1 MTELVTERLR
11 LRRARADDLDALHG
25 VFREPLAMRYWSS
38 PPHKD
43 EAETRDWLAGMIA
56 ADPSESSDFVVEYEG
71 RVIGKAGCWRV
82 PEIGYIL
89 HPDHW
94 SKGLARE
101 ALAAIIPHLFE
112 TFPIPAI
119 LADVDPRNDSSLKL
133 LLRLGFVETRRAEK
147 TWLVG
152 ETWCD
157 SIYLELPRPIGHRSA
172 P

>member
-1 MTELVTERLR
+1 MTELRTERLR
-11 LRRARADDLDALHG
+11 LRRARPDDLAALHA
-25 VFREPLAMRYWSS
+25 VFREPRAMRYWSS
-38 PPHKD
+38 PPHRD

-56 ADPSESSDFVVEYEG
+56 ADPKQSSDFVMEYEG

-82 PEIGYIL
+82 PEIGFIL

-101 ALAAIIPHLFE
+101 ALSAVIPHVFE

-119 LADVDPRNDSSLKL
+119 LADVDPRNDASLQ
-133 LLRLGFVETRRAEK
+133 LLRGLGFVETRRAEK

-152 ETWCD
+152 KEWCD
-157 SIYLELPRPIGHRSA
+157 SVYLELPRPT
-172 P
+172 